1 MKGVVKL
8 KLASL
13 WWVFWEW
20 HTPPPARHQSCDI
33 EPKDGRSRKTWNES
47 WCEKKPGLLSILLP
61 LLSLSPPLLWKKI
74 FCVNILSILSLN
86 LSLSFYLD
94 SHFLGELR
102 SQTRLGRSKND
113 FFPLNSLNLSNLFYC
128 FISQSFGTTWALC
141 TIWLGLLGWLLRC
154 DS

>member
-13 WWVFWEW
+13 WWVFFFWETHSTSCSTPVVW
-20 HTPPPARHQSCDI
+20 HWAQRWQVKKNLKWKLMWK
-33 EPKDGRSRKTWNES
+33 ETWSVEHFTTS
-47 WCEKKPGLLSILLP
+47 P
-61 LLSLSPPLLWKKI
+61 LSPPLLWKKI

-154 DS
+154 DL